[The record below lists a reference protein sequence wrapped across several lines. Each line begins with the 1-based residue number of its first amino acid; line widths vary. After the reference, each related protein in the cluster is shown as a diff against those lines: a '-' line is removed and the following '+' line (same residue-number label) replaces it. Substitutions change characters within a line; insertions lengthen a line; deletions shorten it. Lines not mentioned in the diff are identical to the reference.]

1 MNAISS
7 VKADSMVV
15 LLAEYGFA
23 MLAIGGLAW
32 SALLGASLEGRLR
45 CGSSLPKIAVMG
57 RRLYVLGSFLGI
69 VRSSESAT

>member
-23 MLAIGGLAW
+23 MLAIGCLAG
-32 SALLGASLEGRLR
+32 SALLGASLEGRVR
-45 CGSSLPKIAVMG
+45 CGSNLPKIA
-57 RRLYVLGSFLGI
+57 L
-69 VRSSESAT
+69 